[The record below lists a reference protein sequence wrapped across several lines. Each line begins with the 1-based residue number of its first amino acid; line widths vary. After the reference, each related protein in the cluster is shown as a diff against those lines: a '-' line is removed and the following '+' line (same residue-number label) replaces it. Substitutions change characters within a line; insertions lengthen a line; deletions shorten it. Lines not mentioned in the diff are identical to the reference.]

1 MSRLMDLVRQQRH
14 RRAGI
19 NDDVM
24 LFHWADFDKER
35 PCQALGLQQK
45 EDESHDDFISRVE
58 ATARAQGS
66 RVAFINN
73 TLSVDRP
80 SALVV

>member
-1 MSRLMDLVRQQRH
+1 MSKLMGLVREQQR

-19 NDDVM
+19 NDDVT

-73 TLSVDRP
+73 ILSVDRP

>member
-35 PCQALGLQQK
+35 RSQALGLQQK
-45 EDESHDDFISRVE
+45 EDESHDDFISRIE

-66 RVAFINN
+66 RVAFISN
-73 TLSVDRP
+73 TLSVD
-80 SALVV
+80 LG

>member
-1 MSRLMDLVRQQRH
+1 MSRLIDLVRQQRH

-66 RVAFINN
+66 RIAFINN
-73 TLSVDRP
+73 TFSDKP

>member
-1 MSRLMDLVRQQRH
+1 MSKLMGLVHEQQR

-19 NDDVM
+19 NDDVT

-45 EDESHDDFISRVE
+45 EDKSHDDFISRVE
-58 ATARAQGS
+58 ATARAEGF
-66 RVAFINN
+66 RVAFISNIGAAD
-73 TLSVDRP
+73 LS
-80 SALVV
+80 

>member
-1 MSRLMDLVRQQRH
+1 MSKLIDLVRQQQR

-35 PCQALGLQQK
+35 PCQALQQK
-45 EDESHDDFISRVE
+45 EDEPHDDFISRVE
-58 ATARAQGS
+58 AAARAEGL

-73 TLSVDRP
+73 TFSVDRP